1 MAVRFLNY
9 VVADLCLGK
18 PPLRSLPATVTVGEA
33 LTALKTFEEKYVS
46 VWSCKDHGLQDG
58 EDCVCIGK
66 VCMVDIICFLANE
79 ENLSSPAEALSTPL
93 SALLSPF
100 PGLVRH
106 VEPSS
111 RYWICFTCSCFLA
124 L

>member
-18 PPLRSLPATVTVGEA
+18 PPLRSLSASVTVGEA
-33 LTALKTFEEKYVS
+33 LTALKTSQENYIS
-46 VWSCKDHGLQDG
+46 VWSCKDHHQDD
-58 EDCVCIGK
+58 EDCICIGK

-79 ENLSSPAEALSTPL
+79 DNLSSPGEALSSPL

-111 RYWICFTCSCFLA
+111 RYWICFTCSCFFPL
-124 L
+124 

>member
-1 MAVRFLNY
+1 MAARFLNS

-18 PPLRSLPATVTVGEA
+18 PPLKSLPASFTIGEA
-33 LTALKTFEEKYVS
+33 LTALKTFEENYIS
-46 VWSCKDHGLQDG
+46 VWSCKEDDG
-58 EDCVCIGK
+58 HCVCIGK

-79 ENLSSPAEALSTPL
+79 ENLSSLAEALSSPL
-93 SALLSPF
+93 SVLLSPF
-100 PGLVRH
+100 PARVRH

-111 RYWICFTCSCFLA
+111 RYWIYFTCSCFFPLWY